1 MGVISRF
8 RPNRASTK
16 DPGLGDSQGR
26 YDHTTLCPSHGRV
39 HLSLYRCRRKKP
51 AHQPPFLLENV
62 SSGSAKADMRS
73 DGTPRCGP
81 KLPRKVN
88 RVTLIIT
95 NEDPAPNSSQGHEM
109 TAIRPIAV
117 VVKVTVAAWRTPR
130 SHEVPQA
137 WGGYGFH
144 KSSWRTYTDPKG
156 KFLKPP

>member
-1 MGVISRF
+1 MSKSWKGPPEPLQVQEAKTCSS
-8 RPNRASTK
+8 ASIPT
-16 DPGLGDSQGR
+16 
-26 YDHTTLCPSHGRV
+26 
-39 HLSLYRCRRKKP
+39 RKCVEWECEGGHEV
-51 AHQPPFLLENV
+51 AW
-62 SSGSAKADMRS
+62 KAQMR
-73 DGTPRCGP
+73 D

-130 SHEVPQA
+130 YHAVPQA

-144 KSSWRTYTDPKG
+144 KSSGTTYSLYLTEVW
-156 KFLKPP
+156 KPP